1 LNLLGRFL
9 KAFPLPLYMLEK
21 QEQVDNSTL
30 LGSEFQELAFK
41 HVDSLYSTALRMTK
55 NNLDAED
62 LIQDVYLRAFRFFHR
77 FEKGT
82 NFKAWIF
89 KILTNTYIN
98 QYRKKINKPY
108 HVDLEKV
115 QYNYDDKE
123 TTAQTSAQECER
135 LDYETLFDD
144 EIKNALQ
151 QIPDEFRVVVLL
163 ADVESFSYKEVA
175 KIVGCPIGTVMSRL
189 SRGRKQLQN
198 NLREYATKGG
208 FIRKI
213 EN

>member
-1 LNLLGRFL
+1 
-9 KAFPLPLYMLEK
+9 MLEK
-21 QEQVDNSTL
+21 QRQVDNSTL
-30 LGSEFQELAFK
+30 VGNEFQALAFE
-41 HVDSLYSTALRMTK
+41 HVDSLYNTALRMTK
-55 NNLDAED
+55 NALDAED
-62 LIQDVYLRAFRFFHR
+62 LLQDVYLRAFRFFHR

-108 HVDLEKV
+108 HVDLEKIK
-115 QYNYDDKE
+115 YSYDGKE
-123 TTAQTSAQECER
+123 ATAQTSAQESER

-175 KIVGCPIGTVMSRL
+175 KIIGCPIGTVMSRL

-198 NLREYATKGG
+198 YLREYARKGG
-208 FIRKI
+208 FINKI

>member
-1 LNLLGRFL
+1 
-9 KAFPLPLYMLEK
+9 MLEK
-21 QEQVDNSTL
+21 QREVDNSAL
-30 LGSEFQELAFK
+30 VGNEFQALAFE
-41 HVDSLYSTALRMTK
+41 HVDSLYNTAVRMTK
-55 NNLDAED
+55 NALDAED
-62 LIQDVYLRAFRFFHR
+62 LLQDVYLRAFRFFHR
-77 FEKGT
+77 FERGT

-108 HVDLEKV
+108 HVDLEKIK
-115 QYNYDDKE
+115 YNYDDKE
-123 TTAQTSAQECER
+123 ATAQTSAQESER

-144 EIKNALQ
+144 EIKSALQ

-175 KIVGCPIGTVMSRL
+175 KIIGCPIGTVLSRL

-198 NLREYATKGG
+198 YLREYATKGG
-208 FIRKI
+208 FINKI

>member
-1 LNLLGRFL
+1 
-9 KAFPLPLYMLEK
+9 MLEK
-21 QEQVDNSTL
+21 RRQVDNSTL
-30 LGSEFQELAFK
+30 VRNEFQALAFE
-41 HVDSLYSTALRMTK
+41 HVDSLYNTAVRMTK
-55 NNLDAED
+55 NALDAED
-62 LIQDVYLRAFRFFHR
+62 LLQDVYLRAFRFFHR
-77 FEKGT
+77 FERGT

-108 HVDLEKV
+108 HVDLEKIK
-115 QYNYDDKE
+115 YNYDDKE
-123 TTAQTSAQECER
+123 ATVQTSSQESER

-175 KIVGCPIGTVMSRL
+175 KIIGCPIGTVMSRL

-198 NLREYATKGG
+198 YLREYATKGG
-208 FIRKI
+208 FINKV

>member
-1 LNLLGRFL
+1 
-9 KAFPLPLYMLEK
+9 MLEK
-21 QEQVDNSTL
+21 QRQVDNSTL
-30 LGSEFQELAFK
+30 VGNEFQALAFE
-41 HVDSLYSTALRMTK
+41 HVDSLYNTAVRMTK
-55 NNLDAED
+55 NALDAED
-62 LIQDVYLRAFRFFHR
+62 LLQDVYLRAFRFFHR
-77 FEKGT
+77 FERGT

-108 HVDLEKV
+108 HVDLEKIK
-115 QYNYDDKE
+115 YNYDDKE
-123 TTAQTSAQECER
+123 ATAQTSAQESER

-144 EIKNALQ
+144 EIKSALQ

-175 KIVGCPIGTVMSRL
+175 KIIGCPIGTVMSRL

-198 NLREYATKGG
+198 YLREYATKGG
-208 FIRKI
+208 FINKI

>member
-1 LNLLGRFL
+1 
-9 KAFPLPLYMLEK
+9 MLEK
-21 QEQVDNSTL
+21 QRQVDNSIL
-30 LGSEFQELAFK
+30 VGNEFQALAFE
-41 HVDSLYSTALRMTK
+41 HVDSLYNTAVRMTK
-55 NNLDAED
+55 NALDAED
-62 LIQDVYLRAFRFFHR
+62 LLQDVYLRAFRFFHR
-77 FEKGT
+77 FERGT

-108 HVDLEKV
+108 HVDLEKIK
-115 QYNYDDKE
+115 YNYDIKE
-123 TTAQTSAQECER
+123 ATAQTSAQESER

-151 QIPDEFRVVVLL
+151 QIPYEFRVVVLL

-175 KIVGCPIGTVMSRL
+175 KIIGCPIGTVMSRL

-198 NLREYATKGG
+198 YLREYATKGG
-208 FIRKI
+208 FINKI

>member
-1 LNLLGRFL
+1 
-9 KAFPLPLYMLEK
+9 MLEK
-21 QEQVDNSTL
+21 QRQVDNSTL
-30 LGSEFQELAFK
+30 VGNEFQALAFE
-41 HVDSLYSTALRMTK
+41 HVDSLYNTALRMTK
-55 NNLDAED
+55 NALDAED
-62 LIQDVYLRAFRFFHR
+62 LLQDVYLRAFRFFHR

-108 HVDLEKV
+108 HVDLEKIK
-115 QYNYDDKE
+115 YNYDNKE
-123 TTAQTSAQECER
+123 ATVQTSSQESER

-175 KIVGCPIGTVMSRL
+175 KIIGCPIGTVMSRL

-198 NLREYATKGG
+198 YLREYATKGG
-208 FIRKI
+208 FINKI

>member
-1 LNLLGRFL
+1 
-9 KAFPLPLYMLEK
+9 MLEK
-21 QEQVDNSTL
+21 RKQVDNSTL
-30 LGSEFQELAFK
+30 VSNEFQALAFE
-41 HVDSLYSTALRMTK
+41 HVDSLYNTAVRMTK
-55 NNLDAED
+55 NALDAED
-62 LIQDVYLRAFRFFHR
+62 LLQDVYLRAFRFFHR
-77 FEKGT
+77 FERGT

-108 HVDLEKV
+108 HVDLEKIK
-115 QYNYDDKE
+115 YNYDGKE
-123 TTAQTSAQECER
+123 ATAQTSAQESER

-175 KIVGCPIGTVMSRL
+175 KIIGCPIGTVMSRL

-198 NLREYATKGG
+198 YLREYARKGG
-208 FIRKI
+208 FINKI

>member
-1 LNLLGRFL
+1 
-9 KAFPLPLYMLEK
+9 MLEK
-21 QEQVDNSTL
+21 RRQVDNSTL
-30 LGSEFQELAFK
+30 VGNEFQALAFE
-41 HVDSLYSTALRMTK
+41 HVDSLYNTALRMTK
-55 NNLDAED
+55 NALDAED
-62 LIQDVYLRAFRFFHR
+62 LLQDVYLRAFRFFHR

-108 HVDLEKV
+108 HVDLEKIK
-115 QYNYDDKE
+115 YNYDIKE
-123 TTAQTSAQECER
+123 ATAQTSAQESER

-175 KIVGCPIGTVMSRL
+175 KIIGCPIGTVMSRL

-198 NLREYATKGG
+198 YLREYARKGG
-208 FIRKI
+208 FINKI

>member
-1 LNLLGRFL
+1 
-9 KAFPLPLYMLEK
+9 MLEK
-21 QEQVDNSTL
+21 RRQVDNSTL
-30 LGSEFQELAFK
+30 VGNEFQALAFE
-41 HVDSLYSTALRMTK
+41 HVDSLYNTAVRMTK
-55 NNLDAED
+55 NALDAED
-62 LIQDVYLRAFRFFHR
+62 LLQDVYLRAFRFFHR
-77 FEKGT
+77 FERGT

-108 HVDLEKV
+108 HVDLEKIK
-115 QYNYDDKE
+115 YNYDDKE
-123 TTAQTSAQECER
+123 ATVQTSAQESER

-175 KIVGCPIGTVMSRL
+175 KIIGCPIGTVMSRL

-198 NLREYATKGG
+198 YLREYATKGG
-208 FIRKI
+208 FINKI

>member
-1 LNLLGRFL
+1 
-9 KAFPLPLYMLEK
+9 MLEK
-21 QEQVDNSTL
+21 QRQVDNSTL
-30 LGSEFQELAFK
+30 VGNEFQALAFE
-41 HVDSLYSTALRMTK
+41 HVDSLYNTALRMTK
-55 NNLDAED
+55 NDLDAED
-62 LIQDVYLRAFRFFHR
+62 LLQDVYLRAFRFFHR

-108 HVDLEKV
+108 HVDLEKIK
-115 QYNYDDKE
+115 YNYDDKE
-123 TTAQTSAQECER
+123 STVQTSAQESER

-175 KIVGCPIGTVMSRL
+175 KIIGCPIGTVMSRL

-198 NLREYATKGG
+198 YLREYARKGG
-208 FIRKI
+208 FINKI

>member
-1 LNLLGRFL
+1 
-9 KAFPLPLYMLEK
+9 MLEK
-21 QEQVDNSTL
+21 QKQVDNSTL
-30 LGSEFQELAFK
+30 VGNEFQALAFE
-41 HVDSLYSTALRMTK
+41 HVDSLYNTAVRMTK
-55 NNLDAED
+55 NALDAED
-62 LIQDVYLRAFRFFHR
+62 LLQDVYLRAFRFFHR
-77 FEKGT
+77 FERGT

-108 HVDLEKV
+108 HVDLEKIK
-115 QYNYDDKE
+115 YNYDDKE
-123 TTAQTSAQECER
+123 ATVQTSAQESER

-175 KIVGCPIGTVMSRL
+175 KIIGCPIGTVMSRL

-198 NLREYATKGG
+198 YLREYATKGG
-208 FIRKI
+208 FINKI

>member
-1 LNLLGRFL
+1 
-9 KAFPLPLYMLEK
+9 MLEK
-21 QEQVDNSTL
+21 QRQVDNSTL
-30 LGSEFQELAFK
+30 VGNEFQALAFE
-41 HVDSLYSTALRMTK
+41 HVDSLYNTAVRMTK
-55 NNLDAED
+55 NALDAED
-62 LIQDVYLRAFRFFHR
+62 LLQDVYLRAFRFFHR

-108 HVDLEKV
+108 HVDLEKIK
-115 QYNYDDKE
+115 YNYDDKE
-123 TTAQTSAQECER
+123 ATAQTSAQESER

-175 KIVGCPIGTVMSRL
+175 KIIGCPIGTVMSRL

-198 NLREYATKGG
+198 YLREYATKGG
-208 FIRKI
+208 FINKI

>member
-1 LNLLGRFL
+1 
-9 KAFPLPLYMLEK
+9 MLEK
-21 QEQVDNSTL
+21 QRQVDNSIL
-30 LGSEFQELAFK
+30 VGNEFQALAFE
-41 HVDSLYSTALRMTK
+41 HVDSLYNTALRMTK
-55 NNLDAED
+55 NALDAED
-62 LIQDVYLRAFRFFHR
+62 LLQDVYLRAFRFFHR
-77 FEKGT
+77 FERGT

-108 HVDLEKV
+108 HVDLEKIK
-115 QYNYDDKE
+115 YNYDIKE
-123 TTAQTSAQECER
+123 ATAQTSAQESER

-175 KIVGCPIGTVMSRL
+175 KIIGCPIGTVMSRL

-198 NLREYATKGG
+198 YLREYARKGG
-208 FIRKI
+208 FINKI

>member
-1 LNLLGRFL
+1 
-9 KAFPLPLYMLEK
+9 MLEK
-21 QEQVDNSTL
+21 QREVDNSIL
-30 LGSEFQELAFK
+30 VGNEFQALAFE
-41 HVDSLYSTALRMTK
+41 HVDSLYNTALRMTK
-55 NNLDAED
+55 NALDAED
-62 LIQDVYLRAFRFFHR
+62 LLQDVYLRAFRFFHR

-108 HVDLEKV
+108 HVDLEKIK
-115 QYNYDDKE
+115 YNYDDKE
-123 TTAQTSAQECER
+123 TTAQTSAQESER

-175 KIVGCPIGTVMSRL
+175 KIIGCPIGTVMSRL

-198 NLREYATKGG
+198 YLREYATKGG
-208 FIRKI
+208 FINKI

>member
-1 LNLLGRFL
+1 
-9 KAFPLPLYMLEK
+9 MLEK
-21 QEQVDNSTL
+21 QRQVDNSTL
-30 LGSEFQELAFK
+30 VGNEFQALAFE
-41 HVDSLYSTALRMTK
+41 HVDSLYNTALRMTK
-55 NNLDAED
+55 NALDAED
-62 LIQDVYLRAFRFFHR
+62 LLQDVYLRAFRFFHR

-108 HVDLEKV
+108 HVDLEKIK
-115 QYNYDDKE
+115 YNYDDKE
-123 TTAQTSAQECER
+123 ATVQTSAQESER

-175 KIVGCPIGTVMSRL
+175 KIIGCPIGTVMSRL

-198 NLREYATKGG
+198 YLREYARKGG
-208 FIRKI
+208 FINKI

>member
-1 LNLLGRFL
+1 LNLLRRFL
-9 KAFPLPLYMLEK
+9 KAVPLLLYMLEK
-21 QEQVDNSTL
+21 QKQEENSTL
-30 LGSEFQELAFK
+30 GNEFQDLAFK
-41 HVDSLYSTALRMTK
+41 HVDSLYNTALRMTK
-55 NNLDAED
+55 NDLDAED
-62 LIQDVYLRAFRFFHR
+62 LLQDVYLRAFRFFHR

-108 HVDLEKV
+108 HVDLEKIK
-115 QYNYDDKE
+115 YNYDDKE
-123 TTAQTSAQECER
+123 ATVQTSAQECER
-135 LDYETLFDD
+135 LDYEELFDD

-151 QIPDEFRVVVLL
+151 QIPDEFKVIVLL
-163 ADVESFSYKEVA
+163 ADVELFSYKEVA

-198 NLREYATKGG
+198 HLREYATKGG
-208 FIRKI
+208 FISKI

>member
-1 LNLLGRFL
+1 
-9 KAFPLPLYMLEK
+9 MLEK
-21 QEQVDNSTL
+21 QRQVDNSIL
-30 LGSEFQELAFK
+30 VGNEFQALAFE
-41 HVDSLYSTALRMTK
+41 HVDSLYNTALRMTK
-55 NNLDAED
+55 NALDAED
-62 LIQDVYLRAFRFFHR
+62 LLQDVYLRAFRFFHR

-108 HVDLEKV
+108 HVDLEKIK
-115 QYNYDDKE
+115 YNYDIKE
-123 TTAQTSAQECER
+123 TTAQTSAQESER

-175 KIVGCPIGTVMSRL
+175 KIIGCPIGTVMSRL

-198 NLREYATKGG
+198 YLREYARKGG
-208 FIRKI
+208 FINKI

>member
-1 LNLLGRFL
+1 
-9 KAFPLPLYMLEK
+9 MLEK
-21 QEQVDNSTL
+21 QRQVDNSTL
-30 LGSEFQELAFK
+30 VGNEFQALAFE
-41 HVDSLYSTALRMTK
+41 HVDSLYNTALRMTK
-55 NNLDAED
+55 NALDAED
-62 LIQDVYLRAFRFFHR
+62 LLQDVYLRAFRFFHR
-77 FEKGT
+77 FERGT

-108 HVDLEKV
+108 HVDLEKIK
-115 QYNYDDKE
+115 YNYDIKE
-123 TTAQTSAQECER
+123 ATAQTSAQESER

-175 KIVGCPIGTVMSRL
+175 KIIGCPIGTVMSRL

-198 NLREYATKGG
+198 YLREYARKGG
-208 FIRKI
+208 FINKI

>member
-1 LNLLGRFL
+1 
-9 KAFPLPLYMLEK
+9 MLEK
-21 QEQVDNSTL
+21 QKQVDNSIL
-30 LGSEFQELAFK
+30 VGNEFQALAFE
-41 HVDSLYSTALRMTK
+41 HVDSLYNTAVRMTK
-55 NNLDAED
+55 NALDAED
-62 LIQDVYLRAFRFFHR
+62 LLQDVYLRAFRFFHR
-77 FEKGT
+77 FERGT

-108 HVDLEKV
+108 HVDLEKIK
-115 QYNYDDKE
+115 YNYDIKE
-123 TTAQTSAQECER
+123 ATAQTSAQESER

-175 KIVGCPIGTVMSRL
+175 KIIGCPIGTVMSRL

-198 NLREYATKGG
+198 YLREYATKGG
-208 FIRKI
+208 FINKI

>member
-1 LNLLGRFL
+1 
-9 KAFPLPLYMLEK
+9 MLEK
-21 QEQVDNSTL
+21 QREVDNSAL
-30 LGSEFQELAFK
+30 VGNEFQALAFE
-41 HVDSLYSTALRMTK
+41 HVDSLYNTAVRMTK
-55 NNLDAED
+55 NALDAED
-62 LIQDVYLRAFRFFHR
+62 LLQDVYLRAFRFFHR
-77 FEKGT
+77 FERGT

-108 HVDLEKV
+108 HVDLEKIK
-115 QYNYDDKE
+115 YNYDNKE
-123 TTAQTSAQECER
+123 ATAQTSAQESER

-144 EIKNALQ
+144 EIKSALQ
-151 QIPDEFRVVVLL
+151 QIPHEFRVVVLL

-175 KIVGCPIGTVMSRL
+175 KIIGCPIGTVMSRL

-198 NLREYATKGG
+198 YLREYARKGG
-208 FIRKI
+208 FINKI

>member
-1 LNLLGRFL
+1 
-9 KAFPLPLYMLEK
+9 MLEK
-21 QEQVDNSTL
+21 QREVDNSIL
-30 LGSEFQELAFK
+30 VGNEFQALAFE
-41 HVDSLYSTALRMTK
+41 HVDSLYNTALRMTK
-55 NNLDAED
+55 NALDAED
-62 LIQDVYLRAFRFFHR
+62 LLQDVYLRAFRFFHR

-108 HVDLEKV
+108 HVDLEKIK
-115 QYNYDDKE
+115 YNYDIKE
-123 TTAQTSAQECER
+123 TTAQTSAQESER

-175 KIVGCPIGTVMSRL
+175 KIIGCPIGTVMSRL

-198 NLREYATKGG
+198 YLREYATKGG
-208 FIRKI
+208 FINKI

>member
-1 LNLLGRFL
+1 
-9 KAFPLPLYMLEK
+9 MLEK

-108 HVDLEKV
+108 QVDLEKIK
-115 QYNYDDKE
+115 YNYDDKE
-123 TTAQTSAQECER
+123 ATAQTSAQESER

-144 EIKNALQ
+144 EIKSALQ

-175 KIVGCPIGTVMSRL
+175 KIIGCPIGTVMSRL

-198 NLREYATKGG
+198 YLREYATKGG
-208 FIRKI
+208 FINKI

>member
-1 LNLLGRFL
+1 
-9 KAFPLPLYMLEK
+9 MLEK
-21 QEQVDNSTL
+21 QREVDNSAL
-30 LGSEFQELAFK
+30 VGNEFQALAFE
-41 HVDSLYSTALRMTK
+41 HVDSLYNTAVRMTK
-55 NNLDAED
+55 NALDAED
-62 LIQDVYLRAFRFFHR
+62 LLQDVYLRAFRFFHR
-77 FEKGT
+77 FERGT

-108 HVDLEKV
+108 HVDLEKIK
-115 QYNYDDKE
+115 YNYDDKE
-123 TTAQTSAQECER
+123 ATVQTSAQESER

-175 KIVGCPIGTVMSRL
+175 KIIGCPIGTVMSRL

-198 NLREYATKGG
+198 YLREYATKGG
-208 FIRKI
+208 FINKI

>member
-1 LNLLGRFL
+1 
-9 KAFPLPLYMLEK
+9 MSEK
-21 QEQVDNSTL
+21 QREVDNSTL
-30 LGSEFQELAFK
+30 VGNEFQALAFE
-41 HVDSLYSTALRMTK
+41 HVDSLYNTAVRMTK
-55 NNLDAED
+55 NALDAED
-62 LIQDVYLRAFRFFHR
+62 LLQDVYLRAFRFFHR
-77 FEKGT
+77 FERGT

-108 HVDLEKV
+108 HVDLEKIK
-115 QYNYDDKE
+115 YNYDDKE
-123 TTAQTSAQECER
+123 ATAQTSAQESEP

-144 EIKNALQ
+144 EIKSALQ

-175 KIVGCPIGTVMSRL
+175 KIIGCPIGTVMSRL

-198 NLREYATKGG
+198 YLREYATKGG
-208 FIRKI
+208 FINKI

>member
-1 LNLLGRFL
+1 
-9 KAFPLPLYMLEK
+9 MLEK
-21 QEQVDNSTL
+21 QRQVDNSTL
-30 LGSEFQELAFK
+30 VGNEFQALAFE
-41 HVDSLYSTALRMTK
+41 HVDSLYNTALRMTK
-55 NNLDAED
+55 NALDAED
-62 LIQDVYLRAFRFFHR
+62 LLQDVYLRAFRFFHR

-108 HVDLEKV
+108 HVDLEKIK
-115 QYNYDDKE
+115 YNYDIKE
-123 TTAQTSAQECER
+123 ATAQTSAQESER

-175 KIVGCPIGTVMSRL
+175 KIIGCPIGTVMSRL

-198 NLREYATKGG
+198 YLRGYATKGG
-208 FIRKI
+208 FINKI

>member
-1 LNLLGRFL
+1 
-9 KAFPLPLYMLEK
+9 MLEK
-21 QEQVDNSTL
+21 QRQVDNSIL
-30 LGSEFQELAFK
+30 VGNEFQALAFV
-41 HVDSLYSTALRMTK
+41 HVDSLYNTALRMTK
-55 NNLDAED
+55 NALDAED
-62 LIQDVYLRAFRFFHR
+62 LLQDVYLRAFRFFHR

-108 HVDLEKV
+108 HVDLEKIK
-115 QYNYDDKE
+115 YNYDIKE
-123 TTAQTSAQECER
+123 ATAQTSAQESER

-175 KIVGCPIGTVMSRL
+175 KIIGCPIGTVMSRL

-198 NLREYATKGG
+198 YLREYARKGG
-208 FIRKI
+208 FINKI

>member
-1 LNLLGRFL
+1 
-9 KAFPLPLYMLEK
+9 M
-21 QEQVDNSTL
+21 
-30 LGSEFQELAFK
+30 
-41 HVDSLYSTALRMTK
+41 DSLYNTAVRMTK
-55 NNLDAED
+55 NALDAED
-62 LIQDVYLRAFRFFHR
+62 LLQDVYLRAFRFFHR
-77 FEKGT
+77 FERGT

-108 HVDLEKV
+108 HVDLEKIK
-115 QYNYDDKE
+115 YNYDDKE
-123 TTAQTSAQECER
+123 ATVQTSAQESER

-175 KIVGCPIGTVMSRL
+175 KIIGCPIGTVMSRL

-198 NLREYATKGG
+198 YLREYATKGG
-208 FIRKI
+208 FINKI

>member
-1 LNLLGRFL
+1 
-9 KAFPLPLYMLEK
+9 MLEK
-21 QEQVDNSTL
+21 QRQVDNSIL
-30 LGSEFQELAFK
+30 VGNEFQALAFE
-41 HVDSLYSTALRMTK
+41 HVDSLYNTALRMTK
-55 NNLDAED
+55 NALDAED
-62 LIQDVYLRAFRFFHR
+62 LLQDVYLRAFRFFHR

-108 HVDLEKV
+108 HVDLEKIK
-115 QYNYDDKE
+115 YNYDIKE
-123 TTAQTSAQECER
+123 ATAQTSAQESER

-175 KIVGCPIGTVMSRL
+175 KIIGCPIGTVMSRL

-198 NLREYATKGG
+198 YLREYATKGG
-208 FIRKI
+208 FINKI

>member
-1 LNLLGRFL
+1 
-9 KAFPLPLYMLEK
+9 MLEK
-21 QEQVDNSTL
+21 QREVDNSAL
-30 LGSEFQELAFK
+30 VGNEFQALAFE
-41 HVDSLYSTALRMTK
+41 HVDSLYNTAVRMTK
-55 NNLDAED
+55 NALDAED
-62 LIQDVYLRAFRFFHR
+62 LLQDVYLRAFRFFHR
-77 FEKGT
+77 FERGT

-108 HVDLEKV
+108 HVDLEKIK
-115 QYNYDDKE
+115 YNYDDKE
-123 TTAQTSAQECER
+123 ATAQTSVQESER

-144 EIKNALQ
+144 EIKSALQ

-175 KIVGCPIGTVMSRL
+175 KIIGCPIGTVMSRL

-198 NLREYATKGG
+198 YLREYATKGG
-208 FIRKI
+208 FINKI

>member
-1 LNLLGRFL
+1 
-9 KAFPLPLYMLEK
+9 MLEK
-21 QEQVDNSTL
+21 RRQVDNSTL
-30 LGSEFQELAFK
+30 VGNEFQALAFE
-41 HVDSLYSTALRMTK
+41 HVDSLYNTAVRMTK
-55 NNLDAED
+55 NALDAED
-62 LIQDVYLRAFRFFHR
+62 LLQDVYLRAFRFFHR
-77 FEKGT
+77 FERGT

-98 QYRKKINKPY
+98 QYRKKINQPY
-108 HVDLEKV
+108 HVDLEKIK
-115 QYNYDDKE
+115 YNYDDKE
-123 TTAQTSAQECER
+123 ATAQTSVQESER

-175 KIVGCPIGTVMSRL
+175 KIIGCPIGTVMSRL

-198 NLREYATKGG
+198 YLREYATKGG
-208 FIRKI
+208 FINKI

>member
-1 LNLLGRFL
+1 
-9 KAFPLPLYMLEK
+9 MLEK
-21 QEQVDNSTL
+21 RKQVDNSTL
-30 LGSEFQELAFK
+30 VRNEFQALAFE
-41 HVDSLYSTALRMTK
+41 HVDSLYNTALRMTK
-55 NNLDAED
+55 NALDAED
-62 LIQDVYLRAFRFFHR
+62 LLQDVYLRAFRFFHR

-108 HVDLEKV
+108 HVDLEKIK
-115 QYNYDDKE
+115 YNYDNKE
-123 TTAQTSAQECER
+123 ATAQTSAQESER

-175 KIVGCPIGTVMSRL
+175 KIIGCPIGTVMSRL

-198 NLREYATKGG
+198 YLREYARKGG
-208 FIRKI
+208 FINKI